1 MNQITIFC
9 QDKYEAQKLA
19 GLIFV
24 KESMETCITEIL
36 NVIENEIVLS
46 VKDKSAH
53 SVILKDN
60 NQVMNFVDFMQSVI
74 EKKHKI
80 TDTQIIDNVLKIT
93 KGWPT
98 LTIYPFQNS

>member
-9 QDKYEAQKLA
+9 QDKYESQKLA

-60 NQVMNFVDFMQSVI
+60 NQVVNFVDFIQSVV

-80 TDTQIIDNVLKIT
+80 TDTQIIDNVVKIT
-93 KGWPT
+93 KG
-98 LTIYPFQNS
+98 

>member
-24 KESMETCITEIL
+24 KESMETSVTEIL
-36 NVIENEIVLS
+36 NVIENEIILS

-53 SVILKDN
+53 SIILKDG
-60 NQVMNFVDFMQSVI
+60 NQVVNFVDFIQSVV

-80 TDTQIIDNVLKIT
+80 TDTQIIDNVVKIT
-93 KGWPT
+93 KG
-98 LTIYPFQNS
+98 

>member
-53 SVILKDN
+53 SVILNDN
-60 NQVMNFVDFMQSVI
+60 NQVVNFVDFIQSVI

-80 TDTQIIDNVLKIT
+80 TDTQIIDNVVKIT
-93 KGWPT
+93 KG
-98 LTIYPFQNS
+98 

>member
-1 MNQITIFC
+1 MRRQTIFC

-60 NQVMNFVDFMQSVI
+60 NQVVNFVDFIQSVV
-74 EKKHKI
+74 EKKHKL

-93 KGWPT
+93 KG
-98 LTIYPFQNS
+98 

>member
-53 SVILKDN
+53 SVILKDD
-60 NQVMNFVDFMQSVI
+60 NQVMNFVDYMQSVV

-80 TDTQIIDNVLKIT
+80 TDTQIIDNVVKIT
-93 KGWPT
+93 KG
-98 LTIYPFQNS
+98 

>member
-24 KESMETCITEIL
+24 KESMETYITEIL

-53 SVILKDN
+53 SVILKDD
-60 NQVMNFVDFMQSVI
+60 NQVVDFVDFIQSVV

-80 TDTQIIDNVLKIT
+80 TDTQIIDNVVKIT
-93 KGWPT
+93 KG
-98 LTIYPFQNS
+98 

>member
-1 MNQITIFC
+1 
-9 QDKYEAQKLA
+9 
-19 GLIFV
+19 
-24 KESMETCITEIL
+24 METCITEIL

-60 NQVMNFVDFMQSVI
+60 NQVVNFVDFIQSVV

-80 TDTQIIDNVLKIT
+80 TDT
-93 KGWPT
+93 
-98 LTIYPFQNS
+98 NS

>member
-9 QDKYEAQKLA
+9 QDKYESQKLA

-53 SVILKDN
+53 SVILKDS
-60 NQVMNFVDFMQSVI
+60 NQMVNFVDFIQSVV

-80 TDTQIIDNVLKIT
+80 TDIQIIDNVVKIT
-93 KGWPT
+93 KG
-98 LTIYPFQNS
+98 

>member
-9 QDKYEAQKLA
+9 QDKYEAQKFA
-19 GLIFV
+19 ALIFV
-24 KESMETCITEIL
+24 KESVETCITEIL

-53 SVILKDN
+53 SVILKDD
-60 NQVMNFVDFMQSVI
+60 NQVVNFVDFIQSVV

-80 TDTQIIDNVLKIT
+80 TDTKLIDNVVKIT
-93 KGWPT
+93 KE
-98 LTIYPFQNS
+98 

>member
-24 KESMETCITEIL
+24 KESMETYITEIL

-60 NQVMNFVDFMQSVI
+60 NQVVNFVDFIQSVV
-74 EKKHKI
+74 EKKHRI
-80 TDTQIIDNVLKIT
+80 TDIQIIDNVVKIT
-93 KGWPT
+93 KE
-98 LTIYPFQNS
+98 

>member
-1 MNQITIFC
+1 MNQTKVLC

-19 GLIFV
+19 SLIFV
-24 KESMETCITEIL
+24 KESMETYITEIL

-60 NQVMNFVDFMQSVI
+60 NQVVNFVDFIQSVV

-80 TDTQIIDNVLKIT
+80 MDTLIIDNVVKIT
-93 KGWPT
+93 KE
-98 LTIYPFQNS
+98 

>member
-1 MNQITIFC
+1 MNQITIFF

-24 KESMETCITEIL
+24 KESMETYITEIL

-53 SVILKDN
+53 SVILKDD
-60 NQVMNFVDFMQSVI
+60 NQVVDFVDFIQSVV

-80 TDTQIIDNVLKIT
+80 TDTQIIDNVVKIT
-93 KGWPT
+93 KV
-98 LTIYPFQNS
+98 

>member
-36 NVIENEIVLS
+36 NVVENEIILS

-53 SVILKDN
+53 SVILKDDN
-60 NQVMNFVDFMQSVI
+60 EVINFVDFIQSVL
-74 EKKHKI
+74 EKKHRI
-80 TDTQIIDNVLKIT
+80 IDMQIIDHVVKIT
-93 KGWPT
+93 KE
-98 LTIYPFQNS
+98 

>member
-1 MNQITIFC
+1 MNKITVFC
-9 QDKYEAQKLA
+9 NDKYEAQKLA

-24 KESMETCITEIL
+24 KESMETYITEIL
-36 NVIENEIVLS
+36 NVIESEIVLS

-60 NQVMNFVDFMQSVI
+60 NQVVNFVDFIQSVV

-80 TDTQIIDNVLKIT
+80 TDTQIIDNVVKIT
-93 KGWPT
+93 KE
-98 LTIYPFQNS
+98 

>member
-1 MNQITIFC
+1 LNQITIFC
-9 QDKYEAQKLA
+9 QDKYESQKLA

-53 SVILKDN
+53 SVILNDN
-60 NQVMNFVDFMQSVI
+60 NQVVDFVDFIQSVV

-80 TDTQIIDNVLKIT
+80 TDTQIIDNVVKIT
-93 KGWPT
+93 KG
-98 LTIYPFQNS
+98 

>member
-24 KESMETCITEIL
+24 KESMETYITEIL

-53 SVILKDN
+53 SIILKDD
-60 NQVMNFVDFMQSVI
+60 NQVVNFVDFIQSVV

-80 TDTQIIDNVLKIT
+80 TDTQIIDNVVKIT
-93 KGWPT
+93 KG
-98 LTIYPFQNS
+98 

>member
-24 KESMETCITEIL
+24 KESMETCVTEIL
-36 NVIENEIVLS
+36 NVIENEVVLS
-46 VKDKSAH
+46 LKDKSAH
-53 SVILKDN
+53 SVMLKDD
-60 NQVMNFVDFMQSVI
+60 NQAVNFVDYFQSVV

-80 TDTQIIDNVLKIT
+80 TDTRIIDNVVKIT
-93 KGWPT
+93 KG
-98 LTIYPFQNS
+98 

>member
-9 QDKYEAQKLA
+9 QDKYQAQKLA

-36 NVIENEIVLS
+36 NVIENEIILS

-53 SVILKDN
+53 SIILKDN
-60 NQVMNFVDFMQSVI
+60 NQVVNFVDFVQSVV

-80 TDTQIIDNVLKIT
+80 TDTQIIDNIVKIT
-93 KGWPT
+93 KE
-98 LTIYPFQNS
+98 

>member
-53 SVILKDN
+53 SVILKDD
-60 NQVMNFVDFMQSVI
+60 NQVVNFVDFIQSIV

-80 TDTQIIDNVLKIT
+80 TDTQIIDNVVEIT
-93 KGWPT
+93 KE
-98 LTIYPFQNS
+98 

>member
-53 SVILKDN
+53 SVILKDD
-60 NQVMNFVDFMQSVI
+60 NQVMNLVDYIQSVV

-80 TDTQIIDNVLKIT
+80 TDIQIIDNVVKIT
-93 KGWPT
+93 KG
-98 LTIYPFQNS
+98 

>member
-9 QDKYEAQKLA
+9 QDKYESQKLA

-53 SVILKDN
+53 SVVLKDN
-60 NQVMNFVDFMQSVI
+60 NQVVNFVDFIQSVI

-80 TDTQIIDNVLKIT
+80 TDTRIIDNVVKIT
-93 KGWPT
+93 KG
-98 LTIYPFQNS
+98 